1 MRLNLNLATRP
12 YEDVG
17 SFLRRWG
24 TLTLLL
30 AVITGGLL
38 YLAIH
43 NWRESRDVNQQ
54 IARMQGE
61 INKLDKERATAIAT
75 LNKPENKAIAD
86 QSKFLNG
93 VIQRKSMS
101 WTRIFMDLERI
112 MPNQLHVTAITPEL
126 NKQNQLR
133 IHLQVAG
140 PSREKAIDLV
150 RKMEESPSFHD
161 AELVTETMAKDPTK
175 GDSVTFEIIS
185 QYVPSS
191 QEAPSKTSETRTA
204 TVAKTRGAQ

>member
-1 MRLNLNLATRP
+1 MRLNVNLATRP

-61 INKLDKERATAIAT
+61 IDKLDKERAVAVAT

-93 VIQRKSMS
+93 VIERKSMS

-126 NKQNQLR
+126 SKQNQLR
-133 IHLQVAG
+133 VHLQVVG
-140 PSREKAIDLV
+140 PSREKANDLV
-150 RKMEESPSFHD
+150 RKMEDSPSFRH
-161 AELVTETMAKDPTK
+161 AELVSETMTKDPSK
-175 GDSVTFEIIS
+175 GDSVVFDIIS
-185 QYVPSS
+185 QYVPNN
-191 QEAPSKTSETRTA
+191 QEPPAKTSETRTA
-204 TVAKTRGAQ
+204 TIAKSRGAQ